1 MLFSKSGARKF
12 QGESMVKRS
21 RVRLFAAVAMV
32 FFPALAMAQAW
43 PTKSVKMVVP
53 FAPGGATDVV
63 ARLLAQKLSEEWG
76 QSVVVENRAGA
87 GGNIG
92 GDAVAKSPPDGYTLL
107 MASGA
112 IVIAGPHMYKS
123 LPYDPARDLVGIT
136 NVATGPQVIA
146 VATDVPAKDLREFIA
161 YAKANPKKVNYG
173 SAGIGAQTHLAAENF
188 ADSAGIEL
196 THVPYKGESAAITD
210 LIGGQ
215 IQLVTANL
223 SAALAFIRD
232 GKIRALAVTSRERN
246 PALPDVPAASEVL
259 PGFENSGWF
268 GLLAPAGTPKEVID
282 KIYRDS
288 AKIVLSEEFR
298 GRLAQLGMTPVAN
311 SPAEFSAANRKESA
325 RWERVIRERGIEV
338 I

>member
-1 MLFSKSGARKF
+1 MM
-12 QGESMVKRS
+12 Q
-21 RVRLFAAVAMV
+21 RLWKLAAVVLAALA
-32 FFPALAMAQAW
+32 PALAAAQAW
-43 PTKSVKMVVP
+43 PSKSVKMVVP
-53 FAPGGATDVV
+53 FAAGGATDVV
-63 ARLLAQKLSEEWG
+63 ARLLAQKLADAWG
-76 QSVVVENRAGA
+76 QSVVVENRVGA

-123 LPYDPARDLVGIT
+123 LPYDPARDLVAIT

-146 VATDVPAKDLREFIA
+146 VTTSLPVKDLAELIA
-161 YAKANPKKVNYG
+161 YAKANPKKLNYG

-188 ADSAGIEL
+188 AHAAGIEL
-196 THVPYKGESAAITD
+196 THIPYKGESAALTD

-223 SAALAFIRD
+223 SAALALARE

-246 PALPDVPAASEVL
+246 AALPEVPAAAEVV

-268 GLLAPAGTPKEVID
+268 GLLAPAGTPTEVID
-282 KIYRDS
+282 KVYRDT

-298 GRLAQLGMTPVAN
+298 GKLAQLGMTPVAN
-311 SPAEFSAANRKESA
+311 SPADFAASNRSESA
-325 RWERVIRERGIEV
+325 RWERVIRERGIV
-338 I
+338 VN

>member
-1 MLFSKSGARKF
+1 MT
-12 QGESMVKRS
+12 Q
-21 RVRLFAAVAMV
+21 RLLGFAA
-32 FFPALAMAQAW
+32 ALLAALLPLTAGAQAW
-43 PTKSVKMVVP
+43 PAKPVKMIVP
-53 FAPGGATDVV
+53 FAAGGATDVV
-63 ARLLAQKLSEEWG
+63 ARLLAQKLTEEWG

-123 LPYDPARDLVGIT
+123 LPYDPARDLVAIT

-146 VATDVPAKDLREFIA
+146 VGTGVPVKDLGELIA
-161 YAKANPKKVNYG
+161 YAKANPKKLNYG

-188 ADSAGIEL
+188 AHAAGIEL

-210 LIGGQ
+210 LMGGQ

-223 SAALAFIRD
+223 SAAINFVRE

-246 PALPDVPAASEVL
+246 PALPDVPAAAEVV

-268 GLLAPAGTPKEVID
+268 GLLAPTGTPKEVIE
-282 KIYRDS
+282 KVYRDS
-288 AKIVLSEEFR
+288 AKIALSEEFR
-298 GRLAQLGMTPVAN
+298 AKLAQLGMVPVAN
-311 SPAEFSAANRKESA
+311 SPAEFAASNRRESA
-325 RWERVIRERGIEV
+325 RWERVIRERGIV
-338 I
+338 VN

>member
-1 MLFSKSGARKF
+1 MTPRFLAHLALTLAL
-12 QGESMVKRS
+12 VP
-21 RVRLFAAVAMV
+21 VLAA
-32 FFPALAMAQAW
+32 AQAW
-43 PTKSVKMVVP
+43 PSKSVKMVVP
-53 FAPGGATDVV
+53 FAAGGATDVV
-63 ARLLAQKLSEEWG
+63 ARLLAQKLTEEWG

-123 LPYDPARDLVGIT
+123 LPYDPTRDLVAIT

-146 VATDVPAKDLREFIA
+146 VTPSLPVKDLGELIA
-161 YAKANPKKVNYG
+161 YAKANPKKLNYG
-173 SAGIGAQTHLAAENF
+173 SAGIGAQTHLAAENL
-188 ADSAGIEL
+188 AQAAGIEL
-196 THVPYKGESAAITD
+196 THVPYKGESAALTD
-210 LIGGQ
+210 LMGGQ

-223 SAALAFIRD
+223 SAALALARE

-246 PALPDVPAASEVL
+246 PALPDVPAAAETL

-268 GLLAPAGTPKEVID
+268 GLLAPAGTPKEVIE

-288 AKIVLSEEFR
+288 AKIALSEEFR
-298 GRLAQLGMTPVAN
+298 GKLAQLGMVPVAN
-311 SPAEFSAANRKESA
+311 SPAEFSASNRRESA
-325 RWERVIRERGIEV
+325 RWERVIRERGIV
-338 I
+338 VN